1 MKHFMVLI
9 FAAVFVLSA
18 SVQQSTGIRVG
29 TGISILK
36 AENSMQIAGSILP
49 GTTTGQDGDL
59 RVCAIV
65 LEKKPVKVAIVTC
78 DILMISRKYLDPVL
92 VELEKSTGIPA
103 ANILVNSSHTHHAPS
118 TVKVHG
124 YDVDEVFAGRVQ
136 HGIIDAVTK
145 ANASLSKEDY
155 TFNFYLG
162 KEETVGQNSR
172 WLLPNG
178 KINWIHPVAEYVR
191 PTGPFDP
198 ELPVLTFTDP
208 SGKMKAL
215 LFNHSTHHIGT
226 RNGGYRSPGFYGL
239 AAQSLEK
246 ELDCPVLFLNGASG
260 STHNVTL
267 SGPEC
272 TRRIKAAV
280 LDANDRTTVKRVN
293 NVASAKRTFKFKVRQ
308 FDEAKEDEAVRTY
321 DRSSEDVV
329 RVFRDMR
336 KNLAS
341 QQGQERETWLQAMV
355 IGDVAIVG
363 VPAEYFTQLGID
375 IKNRSPFRYTYV
387 AELSNDYVGY
397 LPDLTS
403 HKLGGYQVWTGYH
416 SYAEPGTGERIVDE
430 VVDML
435 KELAQKK

>member
-1 MKHFMVLI
+1 MKQFLI
-9 FAAVFVLSA
+9 FAFVVLFTLISSA
-18 SVQQSTGIRVG
+18 QENPGLKVG

-36 AENSMQIAGSILP
+36 AENSMVIAGGILP
-49 GTTTGQDGDL
+49 RTTSGQDGDL
-59 RVCAIV
+59 RICAIV

-92 VELEKSTGIPA
+92 AELEKNTGIPA
-103 ANILVNSSHTHHAPS
+103 ANILINCSHTHHAPS
-118 TVKVHG
+118 TVKIHG
-124 YDVDEVFAGRVQ
+124 YDVDEEFASRVQ
-136 HGIIDAVTK
+136 RGIVDAVTK
-145 ANASLSKEDY
+145 ANSSISKEDC

-178 KINWIHPVAEYVR
+178 KINWIHPVSEYVR

-246 ELDCPVLFLNGASG
+246 QLGCTVLFLEGASG

-272 TRRIKAAV
+272 TKRIKEAV
-280 LDANDRTTVKRVN
+280 LDANDRTTVRRVSQLASIKRM
-293 NVASAKRTFKFKVRQ
+293 FKFKVRE

-321 DRSSEDVV
+321 DRSSDDVV
-329 RVFRDMR
+329 RVFRNMR

-341 QQGQERETWLQAMV
+341 QQGQECETWLQAMV

-363 VPAEYFTQLGID
+363 VPAEYFTQLGLD

-435 KELAQKK
+435 KELAKK